1 MAKIL
6 EIGPGTNP
14 RLTGEN
20 VVYLDRR
27 DLPLPNLVVW
37 DLQNLPLPFPDDT
50 FDECQAHQVFEHIP
64 SLAPVFDDLH
74 RVLKP
79 NGILKFSVP
88 HYNHELREGPWL
100 DHVHL
105 FSEHTFKILEQDV
118 GCMKQW
124 KIIRLRTLNVQD
136 CVLARMTGPGRIIKN
151 IQLRR
156 IVWRILNVIKSRR
169 PVYIYAELKPMK

>member
-1 MAKIL
+1 MGQLL

-14 RLTGEN
+14 RLTGKN

-27 DLPLPNLVVW
+27 DLPLPNLIVW
-37 DLQNLPLPFPDDT
+37 DLQSLPLPFPDDT

-79 NGILKFSVP
+79 NGILKLTVP
-88 HYNHELREGPWL
+88 HRSREYREGPAI

-105 FSEHTFKILEQDV
+105 FTERSFRDLEGDM
-118 GCMKQW
+118 CMKQW
-124 KIIRLRTLNVQD
+124 KVLCLRTLRFKD
-136 CVLARMTGPGRIIKN
+136 SPPTITKAGRIIKS
-151 IQLRR
+151 IRLRK
-156 IVWRILNVIKSRR
+156 IAWHILNLWRLHR
-169 PVYIYAELKPMK
+169 PTDLYVELMPKK